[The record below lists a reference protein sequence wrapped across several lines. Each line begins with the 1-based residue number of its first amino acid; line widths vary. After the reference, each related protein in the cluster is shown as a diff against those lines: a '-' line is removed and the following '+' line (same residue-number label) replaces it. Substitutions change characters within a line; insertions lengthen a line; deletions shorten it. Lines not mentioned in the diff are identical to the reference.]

1 MTEGPVLIVCPAI
14 LRFSWAEE
22 LERWL
27 PFCSPSDFHLGTI
40 MKNLCS
46 SLWLTCCVSVGVGPV
61 GPFDIVNMLN
71 TPLSC
76 IALIAVSSSERRSWP
91 IVAMPHA
98 PKF

>member
-22 LERWL
+22 LEHWL

-46 SLWLTCCVSVGVGPV
+46 SLSLTCCVSVGV

>member
-1 MTEGPVLIVCPAI
+1 MTEGPVLVVCPAI

-27 PFCSPSDFHLGTI
+27 PFCSPADFHLGTI

-46 SLWLTCCVSVGVGPV
+46 SLVLTSCASVGVGP
-61 GPFDIVNMLN
+61 FDIDNMLN

>member
-46 SLWLTCCVSVGVGPV
+46 SLWLTCCVSVGVGP
-61 GPFDIVNMLN
+61 FDIVNMLN